1 MCYLPKSMSA
11 RKTLLRLSLAA
22 LVVAVVG
29 VNGLGCSSDDHD
41 HDDDTTQVPDTVTFD
56 GAVNDEAYA
65 AIAGLAP
72 KQDDAKAG
80 AITAPMDG
88 AKIPAATPPTFTWT
102 ASTARLELPL
112 RDRDPRAPS
121 FDPLFL
127 LRGERSAHA
136 HGTPFT
142 GTAYLVT
149 FSSGGTKLVELLT
162 SKTSWI
168 PDGTSWDKLKAAKA
182 PISVSLVAAK
192 MDNNA
197 VTADGGP
204 FASSK
209 TVTFTIE

>member
-1 MCYLPKSMSA
+1 MCYHPKSMA
-11 RKTLLRLSLAA
+11 AKKTLLRLFLAS
-22 LVVAVVG
+22 LVVASAG
-29 VNGLGCSSDDHD
+29 VNGLGCSDDHD
-41 HDDDTTQVPDTVTFD
+41 HDDDTTKVPDTVTFD
-56 GAVNDEAYA
+56 GAVTDEAYA

-88 AKIPAATPPTFTWT
+88 AKVPAATPPVVTWT

-112 RDRDPRAPS
+112 RERRGPS
-121 FDPLFL
+121 FDPLYL

-162 SKTSWI
+162 SKTSWV

-182 PISVSLVAAK
+182 PITVSLVAAK